1 MVNRLNTIM
10 ALAVV
15 FLMVLATNRID
26 QHHFE
31 TAQKTVNEVYKD
43 RVMVQGYIYS
53 IAEALHQK
61 ELNHLQ
67 EQNAAVQK
75 WNTSINEYI
84 ASFEATKLTRSEAEL
99 LGRFKKEFKELEKME
114 AKAIDHQNPK
124 MHRDQIVQLKGYLKE
139 LSKIQ
144 ITESRNL
151 TKSAQKSLN
160 VSALMANFEI
170 FFLICIG
177 VALQVLV
184 FYKTK
189 KNAKAS

>member
-114 AKAIDHQNPK
+114 AKAIDHQN
-124 MHRDQIVQLKGYLKE
+124 
-139 LSKIQ
+139 
-144 ITESRNL
+144 T
-151 TKSAQKSLN
+151 
-160 VSALMANFEI
+160 
-170 FFLICIG
+170 
-177 VALQVLV
+177 
-184 FYKTK
+184 
-189 KNAKAS
+189 